1 MTIRGIL
8 FLALIGF
15 MATAQPLPFDGQDN
29 GVLSNEPII
38 KVDQAQY
45 PPPPDCGIY
54 PDTCKS
60 DKKG

>member
-1 MTIRGIL
+1 MSIRGVL

-15 MATAQPLPFDGQDN
+15 MATAQPFGSQN
-29 GVLSNEPII
+29 IGVNSDEAVVKTDL
-38 KVDQAQY
+38 AQY